1 MIRDTLI
8 KAFKSHA
15 QGHIDKHLAN
25 VEVYLHNPAGVGE
38 HPDIME
44 AIEQEMKLVAEYH
57 DMLEMVDKYLEK
69 PRQIQL

>member
-8 KAFKSHA
+8 KAFRSHA